1 MMSGCKPEKQKG
13 KKLQKKKTT
22 RANIL
27 QNARINYVSAPKA
40 SQQNKYISAFLS
52 PFCISL
58 VRLSLVLMQAY
69 AWSSR
74 S

>member
-13 KKLQKKKTT
+13 QKLQKKKTT

-52 PFCISL
+52 PFCISHIPCASVSCTNAGL
-58 VRLSLVLMQAY
+58 RLEQ
-69 AWSSR
+69 
-74 S
+74 